1 MKMRIA
7 IGAAALLLVTSS
19 TASAAPIT
27 FATRAGF
34 DAQAGILPIETF
46 EEGVVAPG
54 GVVAC
59 PGFLAST
66 TINACF
72 SAGDILPGITLT
84 SSTVSPSGLALT
96 GAGFSGVPSKAV
108 FANLGGDTL
117 DLRFASSNAIG
128 LDLHSI
134 LVDSPI
140 AITVFGEGDV
150 VLDVFVVL
158 ATAGGRF
165 WGIIGDGPITR
176 LNLSSLGGTHQ
187 GVDNVAFGVAAA
199 TVPEPAS
206 LTLRGAGPLGAARA
220 RPRARN

>member
-1 MKMRIA
+1 MKIA
-7 IGAAALLLVTSS
+7 VGAAALLLFTDS

-46 EEGVVAPG
+46 EEGVVAPNSI
-54 GVVAC
+54 VAC

-84 SSTVSPSGLALT
+84 SSTVHPPDGLALT
-96 GAGFSGVPSKAV
+96 GAGFNGVPSKAV
-108 FANLGGDTL
+108 FANYSGDTL
-117 DLRFASSNAIG
+117 DLRFTSSNAIG

-134 LVDSPI
+134 FVDSPI
-140 AITVFGEGDV
+140 AITVFGAGDV

-176 LNLSSLGGTHQ
+176 LNLSSVNGTHE
-187 GVDNVAFGVAAA
+187 GVDNVAFGAAVAA
-199 TVPEPAS
+199 VPEPAS
-206 LTLRGAGPLGAARA
+206 LTLLGAGLLGVVRA
-220 RPRARN
+220 RRRARK